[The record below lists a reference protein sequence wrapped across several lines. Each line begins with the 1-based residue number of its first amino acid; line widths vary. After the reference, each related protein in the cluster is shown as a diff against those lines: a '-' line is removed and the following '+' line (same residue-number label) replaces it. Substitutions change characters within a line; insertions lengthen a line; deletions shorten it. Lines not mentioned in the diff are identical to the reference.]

1 MIIPESLLDIVLVP
15 GFMADETLWADMD
28 MALREVGLPIN
39 VALTDGDTIQ
49 EMATHILDSTP
60 PRFILI
66 GFSLGGYIA
75 RQMLRI
81 APERVTALILIASS
95 LRPDTVE
102 QRRSKISA
110 VQAMSSA
117 SFGGLSRAAI
127 RLSLHPLQATNT
139 ALLDRIRMMGI
150 RLGKDVFVRQSMLQ
164 REDDREWLGDINC
177 PTLVIGADEDQLRS
191 LNETKE
197 LYHAIPNAE
206 LKIISNSG
214 HMIPIEQPQV
224 LAETIISWIRKRA

>member
-1 MIIPESLLDIVLVP
+1 MITSESLLDIVLVP

-28 MALREVGLPIN
+28 MALREVGRPIN

-49 EMATHILDSTP
+49 EMATHILNSAP

-81 APERVTALILIASS
+81 APERVITLILIASS

-102 QRRSKISA
+102 QRRRKISA

-117 SFGGLSRAAI
+117 SFGGLSKAAVK
-127 RLSLHPLQATNT
+127 LSLHPQLANNN
-139 ALLDRIRMMGI
+139 ALLERIRMMGI

-164 REDDREWLGDINC
+164 REDDREWLDGINC
-177 PTLVIGADEDQLRS
+177 PTLVIAADEDQLRS

-206 LKIISNSG
+206 LKMISNSG

-224 LAETIISWIRKRA
+224 LAETIISWIRKRT